1 MDKKLTE
8 MNAIQLRK
16 NWGSLVGHCRCLRRY
31 GPRGSIFY
39 LGEIARWKE
48 RICGKVEERR
58 KGTHHEHFVGVH
70 LASFNPPSQRQ
81 EEGCYNLAAKRAT
94 RVGEV
99 QND

>member
-1 MDKKLTE
+1 MDRGVLLFIWEKSLT
-8 MNAIQLRK
+8 
-16 NWGSLVGHCRCLRRY
+16 
-31 GPRGSIFY
+31 
-39 LGEIARWKE
+39 WKE

-58 KGTHHEHFVGVH
+58 KDTHHEHFLGVH
-70 LASFNPPSQRQ
+70 LASFKPPSQRQ